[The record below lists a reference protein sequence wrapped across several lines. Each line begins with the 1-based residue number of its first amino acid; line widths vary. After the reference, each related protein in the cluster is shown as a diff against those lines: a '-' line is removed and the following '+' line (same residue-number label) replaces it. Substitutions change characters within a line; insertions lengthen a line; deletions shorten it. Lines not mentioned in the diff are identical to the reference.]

1 MAGGRRHTGIVVV
14 VDHNLEVHSL
24 EVGIVVVVVV
34 VVVVVEEEHHIHG
47 SHGIAGLEK
56 TS

>member
-34 VVVVVEEEHHIHG
+34 VEEEHHIHG

>member
-34 VVVVVEEEHHIHG
+34 EEEEHHIHG

>member
-34 VVVVVEEEHHIHG
+34 VVEEEHHIHG